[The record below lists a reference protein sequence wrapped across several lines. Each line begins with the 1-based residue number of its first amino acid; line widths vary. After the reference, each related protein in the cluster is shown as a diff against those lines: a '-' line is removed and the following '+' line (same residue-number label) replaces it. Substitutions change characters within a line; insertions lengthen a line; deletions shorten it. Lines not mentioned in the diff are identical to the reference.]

1 MAKKGFGGARGAAKS
16 EREFMKRV
24 EKAQKL
30 ARRRQAREAKPEPG
44 GAEAGQGRHGR
55 RTPGSGKLGT

>member
-30 ARRRQAREAKPEPG
+30 ARRREAREAKPEPEPG
-44 GAEAGQGRHGR
+44 GGQGALRPADTR
-55 RTPGSGKLGT
+55 QR

>member
-30 ARRRQAREAKPEPG
+30 ARRREAREAKPEPG
-44 GAEAGQGRHGR
+44 GAKAGQGAPRPADTR
-55 RTPGSGKLGT
+55 QR